1 MGEDAYFGKRG
12 AAKLTMAMNMA
23 IFLAMS
29 TSVNIAEFKDRLSE
43 FLDLV
48 EKGGEVIVCR
58 RNVPLVKLES
68 IRKHGPVKK
77 TASAIGCMKGSVLI
91 HGDLTEPAIPE
102 SDWEM
107 LR

>member
-1 MGEDAYFGKRG
+1 MGEDGRFGKLG
-12 AAKLTMAMNMA
+12 AGDLTLARNLA
-23 IFLAMS
+23 IFPAMS
-29 TSVNIAEFKDRLSE
+29 TTVNIAEFKDRLSE
-43 FLDLV
+43 FLDLA

-58 RNVPLVKLES
+58 RNVPLVKLKS
-68 IRKHGPVKK
+68 VRKPILASK
-77 TASAIGCMKGSVLI
+77 TASAIGCMKGSVQI

>member
-1 MGEDAYFGKRG
+1 MGEDGRFGKRG
-12 AAKLTMAMNMA
+12 AAWLTLAVKLA
-23 IFLAMS
+23 IFPAMS

-68 IRKHGPVKK
+68 LRKPRPLKK
-77 TASAIGCMKGSVLI
+77 AGSAIGCMKGSVLI

-107 LR
+107 FR

>member
-1 MGEDAYFGKRG
+1 MGEDARFGKRG
-12 AAKLTMAMNMA
+12 AGDLTLARNMA
-23 IFLAMS
+23 IFPAMS
-29 TSVNIAEFKDRLSE
+29 TTVNIAEFKDRLSE
-43 FLDLV
+43 LLDLA

-68 IRKHGPVKK
+68 IRRPDPVKR
-77 TASAIGCMKGSVLI
+77 TASPIGCMKGSVQI
-91 HGDLTEPAIPE
+91 HGDLTEPSIPE

>member
-1 MGEDAYFGKRG
+1 MGEDGRFGKRG
-12 AAKLTMAMNMA
+12 AGDLTLARNLA
-23 IFLAMS
+23 IFPAMS

-68 IRKHGPVKK
+68 LRKPGPLKK
-77 TASAIGCMKGSVLI
+77 AGSAIGCMKGSVQI
-91 HGDLTEPAIPE
+91 HGDLTEPAVPE

-107 LR
+107 FR

>member
-1 MGEDAYFGKRG
+1 MGEDGHFGKRG
-12 AAKLTMAMNMA
+12 AGKLTLAGNLA
-23 IFLAMS
+23 IFPAMS
-29 TSVNIAEFKDRLSE
+29 TTVNIAEFKDRLSE
-43 FLDLV
+43 FLDLA

-68 IRKHGPVKK
+68 VRKPILVRKS
-77 TASAIGCMKGSVLI
+77 ASAIGCMKGSVQI